1 MRNERQ
7 KQIIAQYGTREKA
20 MHQKIFCWL
29 TLAVSV
35 IFASCAPAP
44 VLRLNPLADETKW
57 IYGKEFARN
66 ATDEAE
72 IAVAFE
78 SMEDTTIVFDV
89 EVTNLSAQ
97 PILVSPEKF
106 HYLLLASP
114 QDSVVLATA
123 KQVCYALNPETKIL
137 DLDKEI
143 SRENAS
149 YATAAG
155 IDATFEL
162 LDLIFSLGE
171 IGKQKSE
178 DEIKEEE
185 RQERQEEIADCEREI
200 NHEKLLA
207 ELKTTKEKWESTT
220 LRRTTLDP
228 DQSVRGRV
236 YFRANQK
243 AHYIKLCFPIGQASL
258 QLIFYQQKIKA

>member
-1 MRNERQ
+1 MKR
-7 KQIIAQYGTREKA
+7 KLSFLPVFLFWIA
-20 MHQKIFCWL
+20 
-29 TLAVSV
+29 
-35 IFASCAPAP
+35 CAPAP
-44 VLRLNPLADETKW
+44 VLRLNPLAGETKW
-57 IYGKEFARN
+57 IYGKEFARS
-66 ATDEAE
+66 ATDEVE

-106 HYLLLASP
+106 YYSLLASP
-114 QDSVVLATA
+114 QDSVGLTTA
-123 KQVCYALNPETKIL
+123 KQVCHALDPETKIL
-137 DLDKEI
+137 EFDKEI
-143 SRENAS
+143 SREKAS

-155 IDATFEL
+155 VDATFEL
-162 LDLIFSLGE
+162 LDLVFSLGE

-200 NHEKLLA
+200 NHEKRLS

-243 AHYIKLCFPIGQASL
+243 AHYIKLCFPIGKDGL